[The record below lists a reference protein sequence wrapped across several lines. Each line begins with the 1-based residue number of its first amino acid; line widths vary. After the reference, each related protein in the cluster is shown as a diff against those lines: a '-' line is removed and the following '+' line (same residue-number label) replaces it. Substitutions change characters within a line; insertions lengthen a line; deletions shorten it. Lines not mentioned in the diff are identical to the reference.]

1 MTRSRSLG
9 RPEGGFTLIE
19 LLVVMSIAGTL
30 ALISTF
36 SFSNWRDTSQ
46 HQGSA
51 DELVSQL
58 RNASQRSIAEGRTYC
73 VDVATGGRS
82 YTLWRTACDAT
93 GAQVAG
99 PVTVQGP
106 TVTLAAILTP
116 PVPVPAPLCPAT
128 SKCLYFYPR
137 GTAVRASVTVA
148 STVRSKTYTVVI
160 EGLTARVYK

>member
-1 MTRSRSLG
+1 MTPPRRPSRSDS
-9 RPEGGFTLIE
+9 GFTLIE

-36 SFSNWRDTSQ
+36 SFSNWRNTSQ

-58 RNASQRSIAEGRTYC
+58 RNVSQRSISEGRTYC
-73 VDVATGGRS
+73 VDIASGGRS
-82 YTLWRTACDAT
+82 YTLWRTACGAT

-99 PVTVQGP
+99 PFAVQSP
-106 TVTLAAILTP
+106 DVTLTAFTTP
-116 PVPVPAPLCPAT
+116 PTPAPACPAT
-128 SKCLYFYPR
+128 STCLYFYPR
-137 GTAVRASVTVA
+137 GTAVPAFVTVA
-148 STVRSKTYTVVI
+148 SAVRSKTYTVRV